1 MKEHIHT
8 IPVNDAFLSGDECP
22 FCHME
27 REVEQRVIR
36 FTLGPSASYME
47 VDVREQTNSA
57 GFCRDHLKKMYDFS
71 NPLGSALILQTHMD
85 EMLEQ
90 LEATR
95 PDGMPHQKRPLLR
108 PKAQQNTTP
117 LDALAEKAE
126 HSCYICSRLQS
137 TMGRYYSTF
146 FHMLRDAEFRSRV
159 EGCKGFCLH
168 HYFQLMEEA
177 KAQLPNNQQEWFY
190 KTVYTLTRDN
200 LLRVKADLDWFV
212 QKFDYRNAGA
222 DWKNSRDALPRA
234 IQKLRGGYPS
244 DPPFR
249 DKGK

>member
-1 MKEHIHT
+1 MKEQIHT

-27 REVEQRVIR
+27 REAEQRIIR

-47 VDVREQTNSA
+47 VDVREQTNRQ
-57 GFCRDHLKKMYDFS
+57 GFCRDHLKKMYDYS

-90 LEATR
+90 LEASR
-95 PDGMPHQKRPLLR
+95 PNAEAPAKRPLLR
-108 PKAQQNTTP
+108 PKAPQKATP
-117 LDALAEKAE
+117 LADWAKQTE
-126 HSCYICSRLQS
+126 HSCYICTRLQS
-137 TMGRYYSTF
+137 TMDRYYSTF
-146 FHMLRDAEFRSRV
+146 FHMIRDAEFRSRV
-159 EGCKGFCLH
+159 GASKGFCLH
-168 HYFQLMEEA
+168 HYFALMAQAEER
-177 KAQLPNNQQEWFY
+177 LPKNQHEWFY
-190 KTVYTLTRDN
+190 ETVYTLTRDN
-200 LLRVKADLDWFV
+200 LLRVKEDLDWFV
-212 QKFDYRNAGA
+212 QKFDYRNSGA

-249 DKGK
+249 EKGK